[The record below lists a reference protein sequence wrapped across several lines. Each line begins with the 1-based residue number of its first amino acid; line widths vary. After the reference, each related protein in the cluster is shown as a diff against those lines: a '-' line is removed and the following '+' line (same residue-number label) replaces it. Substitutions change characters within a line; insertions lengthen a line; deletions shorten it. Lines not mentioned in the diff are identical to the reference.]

1 MFEKPLGRVLV
12 DYGYITNYQLSEA
25 LVKQK
30 QNPALKLGDILI
42 ELGYISCE
50 SLNEAL
56 KKQLDIFRTP
66 KESGAVPKAA
76 VKEGK
81 INVDDKKLSALIR
94 LLIEKKLLTEE
105 EYLKELRG
113 D

>member
-1 MFEKPLGRVLV
+1 MFEKPLGKVLV
-12 DYGYITNYQLSEA
+12 DYRYITNYQLSEA

-56 KKQLDIFRTP
+56 KKQLDAFRTP

-81 INVDDKKLSALIR
+81 LDIGDKKLSALIR